1 MTTLNKIAKELN
13 IRRSKKVLWTEES
26 KFELFGSKKSIY

>member
-13 IRRSKKVLWTEES
+13 IRSKKVLWTEES